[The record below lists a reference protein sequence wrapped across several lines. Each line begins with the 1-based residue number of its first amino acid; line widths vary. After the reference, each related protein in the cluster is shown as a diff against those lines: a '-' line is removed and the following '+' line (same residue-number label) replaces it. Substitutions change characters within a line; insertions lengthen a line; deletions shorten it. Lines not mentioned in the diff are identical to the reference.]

1 MIRIMKTHRDQNGL
15 VSMIAVIFISILL
28 TIIVLSMVRL
38 TNSENRLATDFLLS
52 TKASYAAEAGIED
65 AIKKLKADPSFSQ
78 TSCVDDIDVEAGVAA
93 YTCQLVETQSSEF
106 LGKIRPSQ
114 VLQIDLSEPSVNF
127 SQLKLYWYQKTLD
140 DGLPSFSP
148 YPSDNRN
155 PSNPLPT
162 LLPLLRAE
170 LVEYPRGGPFNRTQ
184 IRQSVF
190 FIRPKIGTGG
200 SDGVRWGNYSNGQTA
215 IPTDG
220 RCRLVT
226 DVVDGDYACEFTMRN
241 GSPGHVID
249 TANNNYVLR
258 VSTYYERAAI
268 SFKLET
274 LDSGGNPVL
283 QNNLMASLDVTA
295 RANDVFRRLRYRM
308 PLRPSA
314 SLPPYALGASEDI
327 CKDME
332 VSTIDGERVSRGGN
346 DGCSLSGYPD

>member
-1 MIRIMKTHRDQNGL
+1 MRRTGSIHREQDGL

-28 TIIVLSMVRL
+28 TIIILSMVRL

-65 AIKKLKADPSFSQ
+65 AIKKLRANPSFSQ
-78 TSCVDDIDVEAGVAA
+78 TSCIDDIDVEPGVTA

-106 LGKIRPSQ
+106 VGKIRPSQ
-114 VLQIDLSEPSVNF
+114 VLQVDLSDPSTNF
-127 SQLKLYWYQKTLD
+127 AQLKLYWYQKTLD
-140 DGLPSFSP
+140 DGLPAFSP

-155 PSNPLPT
+155 PSTPLPT
-162 LLPLLRAE
+162 MLPLLRAE
-170 LVEYPRGGPFNRTQ
+170 LVEYPKGRPFNRTE

-190 FIRPKIGTGG
+190 FIRPKIGSGG
-200 SDGVRWGNYSNGQTA
+200 SDGVRWGNYSSGQTA
-215 IPTDG
+215 VATDG

-226 DVVDGDYACEFTMRN
+226 DVVDGDFTCEFTMRN
-241 GSPGHVID
+241 GAPGHVID
-249 TANNNYVLR
+249 TSNNNYVLR

-274 LDSGGNPVL
+274 LDSGGSPVL
-283 QNNLMASLDVTA
+283 QNNLMANLDVTA

-308 PLRPSA
+308 PLRPSV
-314 SLPPYALGASEDI
+314 SLPPYALGASDDI

-332 VSTIDGERVSRGGN
+332 ISTVSGERASRGGN